1 MLFYA
6 CLNSWDGITFNVIFE
21 WKTLIYIR
29 NMKIFIMPSI
39 TEKKTGSTTT
49 DSHGRSFSEGTT
61 KMGYDTTLGENI
73 KISDDSESTTATK
86 SINVK
91 PIDINESTTN

>member
-1 MLFYA
+1 
-6 CLNSWDGITFNVIFE
+6 
-21 WKTLIYIR
+21 
-29 NMKIFIMPSI
+29 MKIFIMPSI
-39 TEKKTGSTTT
+39 TEKKTGSTTS
-49 DSHGRSFSEGTT
+49 DLQGRSLLEGTT
-61 KMGYDTTLGENI
+61 KMGYDTTLNESI